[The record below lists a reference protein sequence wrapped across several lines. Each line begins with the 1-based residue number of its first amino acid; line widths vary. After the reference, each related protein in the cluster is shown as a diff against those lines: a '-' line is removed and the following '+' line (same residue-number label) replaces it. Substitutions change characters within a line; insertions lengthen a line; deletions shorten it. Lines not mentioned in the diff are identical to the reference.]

1 MPAKASSPEI
11 DALFGDGTSV
21 SRVVYDALL
30 KAMRGLGPVEIEPKK
45 TCVHV
50 VAERDGTA
58 FAGIHPR
65 KNGVL
70 LTLRTETAIAS
81 PRVRKT
87 EQASRNRHHNDL
99 LVSAP
104 AEIDAELKR
113 WLNAAYTLVT

>member
-1 MPAKASSPEI
+1 MPAKASTPDT
-11 DALFGDGTSV
+11 DALFGERPTS
-21 SRVVYDALL
+21 SRAAYDTLLAAL
-30 KAMRGLGPVEIEPKK
+30 RELGPVEVEPKK

-70 LTLRTETAIAS
+70 LTLRTETAIVS

-99 LVSAP
+99 LVASP
-104 AEIDAELKR
+104 ADVDGDLKR
-113 WLNAAYTLVT
+113 WLAAAYALVK

>member
-1 MPAKASSPEI
+1 MPTKASTPEI
-11 DALFGDGTSV
+11 DALFGDRSSPGRTA
-21 SRVVYDALL
+21 YAALL
-30 KAMRGLGPVEIEPKK
+30 AAMRGLGPVEVEPKK

-50 VAERDGTA
+50 VAERGGAA

-70 LTLRTETAIAS
+70 LTLRTKTAIAS

-99 LVSAP
+99 LVSSP
-104 AEIDAELKR
+104 ADVDAELKR
-113 WLNAAYTLVT
+113 WLTAAYTLVT